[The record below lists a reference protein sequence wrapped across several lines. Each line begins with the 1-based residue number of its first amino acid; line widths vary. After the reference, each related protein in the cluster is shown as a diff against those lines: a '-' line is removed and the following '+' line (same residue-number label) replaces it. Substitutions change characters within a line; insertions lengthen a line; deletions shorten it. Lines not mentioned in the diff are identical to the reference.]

1 MSRIGRGSHAV
12 THILFKT
19 YTIILIIEWWVR
31 FNDML
36 PIAVVGSFGASNT
49 IDEYTDDEF
58 DAAVDND
65 YDSTTEEYFSK
76 DFIYFF

>member
-1 MSRIGRGSHAV
+1 
-12 THILFKT
+12 
-19 YTIILIIEWWVR
+19 
-31 FNDML
+31 ML